1 MRKIIEI
8 SPIMLKRLQ
17 NYQQVVE
24 NERKTAHQN
33 QWMEMT
39 LDKMEKFQVIQKRSD
54 HINAV
59 VGYASFLFR
68 VQNGMTPPRTLYGEL
83 FLRNALVEVMEEL
96 HIPIKMVNSPAEAEV
111 TNSYG

>member
-24 NERKTAHQN
+24 NERKAAHQS

-39 LDKMEKFQVIQKRSD
+39 LDKMENYQVIHKKSD

-68 VQNGMTPPRTLYGEL
+68 VQNGMSPPRTLYGEL
-83 FLRNALVEVMEEL
+83 YLRNALVELMEEL
-96 HIPIKMVNSPAEAEV
+96 SIPIKMVNSPAEEEI
-111 TNSYG
+111 TNSYV